1 MYVDIVPNR
10 DSPPAILLREAW
22 RENGKICKRTVAN
35 ISDWPMDKALALRA
49 LLKSDGGVHVVPV
62 GESPLEVTRSVPYGH
77 VAAVLGA
84 ITRLEIAEILGLEG
98 QVGQRALALIAAR
111 ILDPQSKLATA
122 QGLGDESGW
131 LQELS
136 KTLGLGESVDEDDL
150 YAAMD
155 ALEARQPVIEQTLAK
170 RHLHDGSLVLYDLTS
185 TYFHGHS
192 CPIAKM
198 GYSRDGK
205 KGLLQITVGLLC
217 TREGCPVA
225 VEVFPGNSGDPS
237 TFTAQVKKVKDRFG
251 LAHVVYVGDRGMIT
265 NARIRDDLAD
275 LPGVGWIT
283 CLRAPAIQELR
294 DQGAIQL
301 TIFDQQDM
309 AEITSDEYPGERLV
323 VCRNP
328 LLAEERT
335 RKRTELLDATD
346 GELSEISARV
356 MRAKKPLRG
365 AAEIGRAVERAL
377 AHHKVGKHYDITITD
392 TTFTWARNQERIE
405 REAELDGFYVIRAKV
420 PQPEMSAADLVATYK
435 GLSAVERAFR
445 TLKGVDLKIRPIY
458 HRLEKRVR
466 AHVLLCMLAY
476 YVEFHMRSWLAPVL
490 FQDDQPDEAKSL
502 RESVVAP
509 AERSTS
515 AQEKASR
522 KRSTENLPV
531 HNFQSLLRDLSTIS
545 KNTIQPLVKGAQSFV
560 QITLPTVFQRKAF
573 ELLQVPIL

>member
-49 LLKSDGGVHVVPV
+49 LLKSDGGVQVVPV

>member
-49 LLKSDGGVHVVPV
+49 LLKSDGGVQVVPV

-365 AAEIGRAVERAL
+365 AVEIGRAVERAL

>member
-1 MYVDIVPNR
+1 
-10 DSPPAILLREAW
+10 
-22 RENGKICKRTVAN
+22 
-35 ISDWPMDKALALRA
+35 
-49 LLKSDGGVHVVPV
+49 
-62 GESPLEVTRSVPYGH
+62 
-77 VAAVLGA
+77 
-84 ITRLEIAEILGLEG
+84 
-98 QVGQRALALIAAR
+98 
-111 ILDPQSKLATA
+111 LATA

-265 NARIRDDLAD
+265 NARIRDDLAY

-365 AAEIGRAVERAL
+365 AVEIGRAVERAL

>member
-49 LLKSDGGVHVVPV
+49 LLKSDGGVQVVPV

-309 AEITSDEYPGERLV
+309 AEITSDEYPGERLA

-365 AAEIGRAVERAL
+365 AVEIGRAVERAL

>member
-365 AAEIGRAVERAL
+365 AVEIGRAVERAL

>member
-1 MYVDIVPNR
+1 MYIDIVPNR
-10 DSPPAILLREAW
+10 DSPPAMLLREGW

-35 ISDWPMDKALALRA
+35 LSDWPMDKVLALRA
-49 LLKSDGGVHVVPV
+49 LLKSDGGVHVVPTS
-62 GESPLEVTRSVPYGH
+62 ESPLEVTRSVPYGH
-77 VAAVLGA
+77 IAAVLGA
-84 ITRLEIAEILGLEG
+84 MKRLEITELLGLEG
-98 QVGQRALALIAAR
+98 IVGQRVLALIAAR

-136 KTLGLGESVDEDDL
+136 RALGLGDAVDEDDL

-155 ALEARQPVIEQTLAK
+155 ALEVRQPGIEQQLAK
-170 RHLHDGSLVLYDLTS
+170 RHLQNGSLVLYDLTS
-185 TYFHGHS
+185 TYFHGRS
-192 CPIAKM
+192 CPIAKL

-217 TREGCPVA
+217 TRDGCPVA

-237 TFTAQVKKVKDRFG
+237 TFTAQVKKVQDRFG
-251 LAHVVYVGDRGMIT
+251 LTQVVYVGDRGMIT

-309 AEITSDEYPGERLV
+309 AEITSDEYPDERLV

-335 RKRTELLDATD
+335 RKRNELLDATD
-346 GELSEISARV
+346 GELSEISARIS
-356 MRAKKPLRG
+356 RAKKPLRG
-365 AAEIGRAVERAL
+365 AAAIGRAVERAL
-377 AHHKVGKHYDITITD
+377 AHHKVGKHYDVTITD
-392 TTFTWARNQERIE
+392 ATFAWERNQERIE

-420 PQPEMSAADLVATYK
+420 PPSEMSASELVATYK
-435 GLSAVERAFR
+435 GLSTVERAFR

-476 YVEFHMRSWLAPVL
+476 YVEFHMRTWLAPVL
-490 FQDDQPDEAKSL
+490 FQDEDLAAAQSL

-515 AQEKASR
+515 AKEKALT
-522 KRSTENLPV
+522 KRTAEQLPV
-531 HNFQSLLRDLSTIS
+531 HNFQSMLRHLSTIAR
-545 KNTIQPLVKGAQSFV
+545 NTIQPVIKGAQAFEKT
-560 QITLPTVFQRKAF
+560 TLPTAFQRKVF
-573 ELLQVPIL
+573 ELLQVPLP

>member
-225 VEVFPGNSGDPS
+225 VEVFPGNSGDLS

-405 REAELDGFYVIRAKV
+405 REAGPMA
-420 PQPEMSAADLVATYK
+420 
-435 GLSAVERAFR
+435 
-445 TLKGVDLKIRPIY
+445 
-458 HRLEKRVR
+458 
-466 AHVLLCMLAY
+466 
-476 YVEFHMRSWLAPVL
+476 
-490 FQDDQPDEAKSL
+490 
-502 RESVVAP
+502 
-509 AERSTS
+509 STS
-515 AQEKASR
+515 FAPRSLSRRCQRPTWLPPTRGSPRSSAPSARSKAS
-522 KRSTENLPV
+522 T
-531 HNFQSLLRDLSTIS
+531 
-545 KNTIQPLVKGAQSFV
+545 
-560 QITLPTVFQRKAF
+560 
-573 ELLQVPIL
+573 

>member
-1 MYVDIVPNR
+1 MAM
-10 DSPPAILLREAW
+10 SPLSWERSLDWRLPRFSAW
-22 RENGKICKRTVAN
+22 RA
-35 ISDWPMDKALALRA
+35 
-49 LLKSDGGVHVVPV
+49 
-62 GESPLEVTRSVPYGH
+62 RSVS
-77 VAAVLGA
+77 
-84 ITRLEIAEILGLEG
+84 
-98 QVGQRALALIAAR
+98 ALALIAAR

-365 AAEIGRAVERAL
+365 AVEIGRAVERAL

-420 PQPEMSAADLVATYK
+420 LSRRCQRPTWLPPTRGSPRSSAP
-435 GLSAVERAFR
+435 SARSKAS
-445 TLKGVDLKIRPIY
+445 TWKIRPIY

>member
-49 LLKSDGGVHVVPV
+49 LLKSDGGVQVVPV

-365 AAEIGRAVERAL
+365 AVEIGRAVERAL

-522 KRSTENLPV
+522 KRSAENLPV

>member
-1 MYVDIVPNR
+1 
-10 DSPPAILLREAW
+10 
-22 RENGKICKRTVAN
+22 
-35 ISDWPMDKALALRA
+35 
-49 LLKSDGGVHVVPV
+49 
-62 GESPLEVTRSVPYGH
+62 
-77 VAAVLGA
+77 
-84 ITRLEIAEILGLEG
+84 
-98 QVGQRALALIAAR
+98 
-111 ILDPQSKLATA
+111 LATA

-365 AAEIGRAVERAL
+365 AVEIGRAVERAL

-522 KRSTENLPV
+522 KRSAENLPV

>member
-49 LLKSDGGVHVVPV
+49 LLKSDGGVLVVPV
-62 GESPLEVTRSVPYGH
+62 GESPLDLSWSVPYGN
-77 VAAVLGA
+77 VGAVLGA

-476 YVEFHMRSWLAPVL
+476 YVEFHMRRLARASALPG
-490 FQDDQPDEAKSL
+490 
-502 RESVVAP
+502 RP
-509 AERSTS
+509 A
-515 AQEKASR
+515 
-522 KRSTENLPV
+522 
-531 HNFQSLLRDLSTIS
+531 
-545 KNTIQPLVKGAQSFV
+545 
-560 QITLPTVFQRKAF
+560 
-573 ELLQVPIL
+573 

>member
-10 DSPPAILLREAW
+10 DSPPAILLRDAW

-49 LLKSDGGVHVVPV
+49 LLKSNGGVHVVPV

-84 ITRLEIAEILGLEG
+84 LSRLQIAELLGLEG
-98 QVGQRALALIAAR
+98 QVGQRALALVAAR

-136 KTLGLGESVDEDDL
+136 HALGLGESVDEDDL
-150 YAAMD
+150 YSAMD
-155 ALEARQPVIEQTLAK
+155 ALEARQPVIEQALAK
-170 RHLHDGSLVLYDLTS
+170 RHLRDGSLVLYDLTS

-192 CPIAKM
+192 CPIAKL

-217 TREGCPVA
+217 TRDGCPVA

-283 CLRAPAIQELR
+283 CLRAPTIQELR
-294 DQGAIQL
+294 DQGSIQL

-309 AEITSDEYPGERLV
+309 AEITSEEYPDERLV

-335 RKRTELLDATD
+335 RKRNELLDATD
-346 GELSEISARV
+346 GELTEISARV
-356 MRAKKPLRG
+356 SRAKKPLRG
-365 AAEIGRAVERAL
+365 AGAIGRAVERAL
-377 AHHKVGKHYDITITD
+377 AHHKVGKHYDVTITD
-392 TTFTWARNQERIE
+392 SAFSWERNQERIE

-420 PQPEMSAADLVATYK
+420 PQPEMSATDLVATYK

-490 FQDDQPDEAKSL
+490 FQDEQPEEAKSQ

-515 AQEKASR
+515 AKEKALS
-522 KRSTENLPV
+522 KRSSGNLPV
-531 HNFQSLLRDLSTIS
+531 HNFQSLLRDLATIS
-545 KNTIQPLVKGAQSFV
+545 KNTIQPVVKGAQSFV
-560 QITLPTVFQRKAF
+560 QTTLPTVFQRKVF
-573 ELLQVPIL
+573 ELLQVPIP